1 MVPAN
6 AKSENTCTLA
16 LAMPAKQRDVRYW
29 HKADIT
35 VALPNVRFRG

>member
-16 LAMPAKQRDVRYW
+16 LATPAKQRDVRYW
-29 HKADIT
+29 HKADIET
-35 VALPNVRFRG
+35 AVRNVRF

>member
-29 HKADIT
+29 HKADIAT
-35 VALPNVRFRG
+35 VPNDVRFWG